1 MSNGHAGEYQD
12 DPYSSASFMGELP
25 DPELRQ
31 LQKQKLLLET
41 ESLKLQI
48 LDFKEKAA
56 REKEK
61 YRLETVKVKHELLV
75 LKLKAREVKAR
86 TDYFVAA
93 KKSILEKEGREAKNT
108 EPQKNGSQA
117 REEFKADIH
126 HNILS

>member
-12 DPYSSASFMGELP
+12 DPYSSGSFLGELP
-25 DPELRQ
+25 DPELRL

-48 LDFKEKAA
+48 HEFKQKAA

-61 YRLETVKVKHELLV
+61 YRLETDKVKHELLV

-86 TDYFVAA
+86 TEYFVAA
-93 KKSILEKEGREAKNT
+93 KKSLLEREGREEENG
-108 EPQKNGSQA
+108 EPQKNGQPCQ
-117 REEFKADIH
+117 EEIKAEIH
-126 HNILS
+126 HNLIA